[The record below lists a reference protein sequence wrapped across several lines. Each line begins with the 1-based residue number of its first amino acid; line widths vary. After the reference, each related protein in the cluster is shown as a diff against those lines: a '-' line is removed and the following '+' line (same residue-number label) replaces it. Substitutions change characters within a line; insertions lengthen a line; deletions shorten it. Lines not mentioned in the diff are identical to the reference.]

1 MRALRVGVVLNG
13 NLVEERLF
21 GDGVPIT
28 IGQSLR
34 CRLSVPVEGVPF
46 EQVLFAVDH
55 GRWLLDGKPLEHGAK
70 GKLRIGEAV
79 ILYQELP
86 APPKAPR
93 PQLPASIKGSLA
105 DRIDRRTALIVGVS
119 LFVHI
124 GIATWAN
131 LTDGEVDRGSWQPNA
146 KYVPV
151 QQDDAI
157 EVEAGQLPAVA
168 TPVSPVQTP
177 VPIVTR
183 PTRITT
189 RPDRPLTVEDADR
202 YAAMLTGNAPGSD
215 GRHEMQ
221 PRRVGADL
229 RNEID
234 DITRNGRNVKVG
246 NEGGTREG
254 GARRGT
260 GRGLELDSQGDLD
273 HMTKADEQPVLT
285 PVPEPG
291 PKKKRGTLTME
302 MVLAKI
308 QGAYLVGLQR
318 CYKRVLTHDSW
329 ANGKVKLAFTVDE
342 RGHTTDLEAHGVTPE
357 LDACIAA
364 QMAGW
369 LFPIPRDE
377 TGEPAEAGFTL
388 SLAFQRAD

>member
-21 GDGVPIT
+21 TDAVPIT
-28 IGQSLR
+28 IGQSLK
-34 CRLSVPVEGVPF
+34 CRLSVPVDGVPF
-46 EQVLFAVDH
+46 EHVLFAVDH
-55 GRWLLDGKPLEHGAK
+55 GRWLLEGKALEQGAK
-70 GKLRIGEAV
+70 GKIRIGEAV
-79 ILYQELP
+79 LLYQELP

-93 PQLPASIKGSLA
+93 PQLPASVRGSLA
-105 DRIDRRTALIVGVS
+105 DRIDRRTAVIVGLS

-131 LTDGEVDRGSWQPNA
+131 LTDGDVDRVPWQVNA
-146 KYVPV
+146 KYIPV
-151 QQDDAI
+151 QQEDAI
-157 EVEAGQLPAVA
+157 EIDANQLPAIAAPVA
-168 TPVSPVQTP
+168 PVVQTP
-177 VPIVTR
+177 APIVR
-183 PTRITT
+183 PTRIV
-189 RPDRPLTVEDADR
+189 DKPLTLEDADR
-202 YAAMLTGNAPGSD
+202 YAAMLTGNDPSSD

-234 DITRNGRNVKVG
+234 DITHNGRNVKVG
-246 NEGGTREG
+246 NEGGTRETG
-254 GARRGT
+254 PRRGT
-260 GRGLELDSQGDLD
+260 DHGIQLDNPGDLD
-273 HMTKADEQPVLT
+273 HMTKADEKPPTLK
-285 PVPEPG
+285 PEPIPG
-291 PKKKRGTLTME
+291 PKLRRTLTME

-308 QGAYLVGLQR
+308 QGAYLAGLQR

-329 ANGKVKLAFTVDE
+329 ANGRVKLAFTVDE
-342 RGHTTDLEAHGVTPE
+342 RGHTIDIEARGVTPE
-357 LDACIAA
+357 LDTCIEA

-369 LFPIPRDE
+369 LFPIPRDA